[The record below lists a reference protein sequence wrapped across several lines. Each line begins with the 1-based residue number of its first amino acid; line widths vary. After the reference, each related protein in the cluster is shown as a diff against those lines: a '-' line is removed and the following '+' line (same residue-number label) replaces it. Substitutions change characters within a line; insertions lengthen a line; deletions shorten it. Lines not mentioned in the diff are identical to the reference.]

1 MDSWSRTLS
10 SAIALGAVALLAA
23 CSAHGADGDA
33 SPPNT
38 PAPLAS
44 EDPYRVVPEPGRT
57 IEAVPP
63 ADAGDIAG
71 WVVAVVVPNDD
82 AATQTLRAAAREV
95 GERAGARTLEF
106 VADGGGA
113 GIDAAFEEA
122 LAAEADVVI
131 GLGDATSDV
140 FSYLTSQWLDQQ
152 FLIVGAQ
159 LPEPTAN
166 VTAVIWPGATS
177 RGSGAPADGELDA
190 AGTTAARAAE
200 AVAAGLDA
208 VADGTTGVVLSLAG

>member
-1 MDSWSRTLS
+1 M
-10 SAIALGAVALLAA
+10 
-23 CSAHGADGDA
+23 
-33 SPPNT
+33 
-38 PAPLAS
+38 
-44 EDPYRVVPEPGRT
+44 VPEPGRT
-57 IEAVPP
+57 IEAAPP

-82 AATQTLRAAAREV
+82 EATQTLRAAAREV

-190 AGTTAARAAE
+190 AGTTPARAAE

-208 VADGTTGVVLSLAG
+208 VAGGTTGVVLSLAG

>member
-1 MDSWSRTLS
+1 MDSWSRTLR
-10 SAIALGAVALLAA
+10 SALALGAVALLAA

-57 IEAVPP
+57 IEAAPP

-82 AATQTLRAAAREV
+82 EATQTLRAAAREV

-190 AGTTAARAAE
+190 AGTTPARAAE

-208 VADGTTGVVLSLAG
+208 VAGGTTGVVLSLAG